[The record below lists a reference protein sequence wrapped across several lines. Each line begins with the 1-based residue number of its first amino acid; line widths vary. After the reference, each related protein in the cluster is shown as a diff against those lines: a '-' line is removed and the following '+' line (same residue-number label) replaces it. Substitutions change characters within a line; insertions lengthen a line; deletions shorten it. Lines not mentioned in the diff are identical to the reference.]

1 MAVGQFKIGV
11 IIQARLG
18 STRLPNKVMLPLPVG
33 SEKTIISEI
42 IERVKDVSEISNVI
56 VATSISKVND
66 DLESYI
72 DSLKVECYRGSEND
86 VLSRF
91 YEIVIK
97 HDFEYVIRLTGDNP
111 IVDNILLKEFISNF
125 ISNDLDYSY
134 SNNLPL
140 GCNFEMMK
148 ASEIIKA
155 YKNTEDLFDKEHV
168 TPYIKRFAKKTEDF
182 LLGWKMP
189 YYLPRENEKYSV
201 RGSMYEKMKKK
212 FGNNIVEGAHLCH
225 HILREGENEFASP
238 LIFDEIAKR
247 ISKFKKN
254 MKEPV
259 FMKMS
264 TDMNKRA
271 VLDNPEVDASKFP
284 GYDQANRIRGGLKI
298 GGRVGLKDGSKGCG
312 KAKAGKGK
320 AYGKNS

>member
-18 STRLPNKVMLPLPVG
+18 STRLPNKVMLPLPLG
-33 SEKTIISEI
+33 SERTIISEI

-66 DLESYI
+66 SLESYI
-72 DSLKVECYRGSEND
+72 DSLKVECFRGSEND

-97 HDFEYVIRLTGDNP
+97 HNFEYVIRLTGDNP

-125 ISNDLDYSY
+125 ISNDLDYLC

-155 YKNTEDLFDKEHV
+155 YENTEDLFDKEHV
-168 TPYIKRFAKKTEDF
+168 TPYIKRNAKNTEDF
-182 LLGWKMP
+182 L
-189 YYLPRENEKYSV
+189 
-201 RGSMYEKMKKK
+201 
-212 FGNNIVEGAHLCH
+212 FNNIGVINNLRLTIDYASDYAFINLIYTMLKDKSKSVKNIINLIERNLWLLDINNTNFQKKEFKNIDEEIEN
-225 HILREGENEFASP
+225 ILP
-238 LIFDEIAKR
+238 LI
-247 ISKFKKN
+247 
-254 MKEPV
+254 KE
-259 FMKMS
+259 
-264 TDMNKRA
+264 RE
-271 VLDNPEVDASKFP
+271 L
-284 GYDQANRIRGGLKI
+284 NRIKKI
-298 GGRVGLKDGSKGCG
+298 LI
-312 KAKAGKGK
+312 
-320 AYGKNS
+320 NL

>member
-33 SEKTIISEI
+33 SERTIISEI
-42 IERVKDVSEISNVI
+42 IERVKVVSEISNVI
-56 VATSISKVND
+56 VATSKSKVND
-66 DLESYI
+66 DLESYM

-91 YEIVIK
+91 YEIVLK
-97 HDFEYVIRLTGDNP
+97 HNFEYVIRLTGDNP

-168 TPYIKRFAKKTEDF
+168 TAYIKRFAKNTEDF
-182 LLGWKMP
+182 LFNNLGVINNLRLTIDYASDYAFINLIYTMLGNKSKSVKNIIKLIEGNLWLLDINNTNFQKKEFKNIDEEI
-189 YYLPRENEKYSV
+189 EN
-201 RGSMYEKMKKK
+201 
-212 FGNNIVEGAHLCH
+212 
-225 HILREGENEFASP
+225 ILP
-238 LIFDEIAKR
+238 LINER
-247 ISKFKKN
+247 ELYRLKK
-254 MKEPV
+254 
-259 FMKMS
+259 
-264 TDMNKRA
+264 
-271 VLDNPEVDASKFP
+271 LLI
-284 GYDQANRIRGGLKI
+284 NR
-298 GGRVGLKDGSKGCG
+298 
-312 KAKAGKGK
+312 
-320 AYGKNS
+320 

>member
-1 MAVGQFKIGV
+1 MEVGQFKIGAIV
-11 IIQARLG
+11 QARLG
-18 STRLPNKVMLPLPVG
+18 STRLPNKVILPLPLG
-33 SEKTIISEI
+33 CEKTIISEI
-42 IERVKDVSEISNVI
+42 IERISDVPEINNVV
-56 VATSISKVND
+56 VATSVSRIND

-97 HDFEYVIRLTGDNP
+97 HNFEYVIRLTGDNP

-155 YKNTEDLFDKEHV
+155 HKNSEDLFDKEHV

-182 LLGWKMP
+182 L
-189 YYLPRENEKYSV
+189 
-201 RGSMYEKMKKK
+201 
-212 FGNNIVEGAHLCH
+212 FNNIVVINNLRLTIDYASDYAFINLIYTMLKDKSKSVKNIINLIEGNLWLLDINNTNFQKKEFKNIDEEIEN
-225 HILREGENEFASP
+225 ILP
-238 LIFDEIAKR
+238 LIKERELKR
-247 ISKFKKN
+247 LHNLLINKK
-254 MKEPV
+254 
-259 FMKMS
+259 
-264 TDMNKRA
+264 
-271 VLDNPEVDASKFP
+271 
-284 GYDQANRIRGGLKI
+284 
-298 GGRVGLKDGSKGCG
+298 
-312 KAKAGKGK
+312 
-320 AYGKNS
+320 

>member
-18 STRLPNKVMLPLPVG
+18 STRLPNKVMLPLPMG
-33 SEKTIISEI
+33 SERTIISEI

-97 HDFEYVIRLTGDNP
+97 HNFEYVIRLTGDNP

-168 TPYIKRFAKKTEDF
+168 TPYIKRFAKKTENF
-182 LLGWKMP
+182 L
-189 YYLPRENEKYSV
+189 
-201 RGSMYEKMKKK
+201 
-212 FGNNIVEGAHLCH
+212 FNNIVVINNLRLTIDYASDYAFINLIYTMLKNKSKSVKNITNLIEDNFWLLDINKSNFQKKEFKNINQEIEN
-225 HILREGENEFASP
+225 ILP
-238 LIFDEIAKR
+238 LI
-247 ISKFKKN
+247 
-254 MKEPV
+254 KE
-259 FMKMS
+259 
-264 TDMNKRA
+264 RG
-271 VLDNPEVDASKFP
+271 L
-284 GYDQANRIRGGLKI
+284 NRLQK
-298 GGRVGLKDGSKGCG
+298 LLS
-312 KAKAGKGK
+312 
-320 AYGKNS
+320 NL

>member
-1 MAVGQFKIGV
+1 MAVGQFKIGA
-11 IIQARLG
+11 IIQARFG

-33 SEKTIISEI
+33 SEKTIISEV

-91 YEIVIK
+91 YEIIIK
-97 HDFEYVIRLTGDNP
+97 HNFEYVIRLTGDNP
-111 IVDNILLKEFISNF
+111 IVDNKLLKEFISNF

-155 YKNTEDLFDKEHV
+155 YKNTENLFDKEHV
-168 TPYIKRFAKKTEDF
+168 TPYIKRYAKKTEDF
-182 LLGWKMP
+182 L
-189 YYLPRENEKYSV
+189 
-201 RGSMYEKMKKK
+201 
-212 FGNNIVEGAHLCH
+212 FNNIVVINNLRLTIDYASDYAFINLIYIMLKDKTKSVKNIINLIEGNLWLLDINTTNFQKKEFKNIDEEVEN
-225 HILREGENEFASP
+225 ILP
-238 LIFDEIAKR
+238 LIKERELYR
-247 ISKFKKN
+247 IKKLLIN
-254 MKEPV
+254 
-259 FMKMS
+259 
-264 TDMNKRA
+264 
-271 VLDNPEVDASKFP
+271 L
-284 GYDQANRIRGGLKI
+284 
-298 GGRVGLKDGSKGCG
+298 
-312 KAKAGKGK
+312 
-320 AYGKNS
+320 

>member
-11 IIQARLG
+11 IIQARSG

-33 SEKTIISEI
+33 SERTIISEI

-97 HDFEYVIRLTGDNP
+97 HNFGYVIRLTGDNP
-111 IVDNILLKEFISNF
+111 IVDNLLLKEFISNF
-125 ISNDLDYSY
+125 ISNDLDYSC

-155 YKNTEDLFDKEHV
+155 YENTEDLFDKEHV
-168 TPYIKRFAKKTEDF
+168 TPYIKRYAKKTEDF
-182 LLGWKMP
+182 L
-189 YYLPRENEKYSV
+189 
-201 RGSMYEKMKKK
+201 
-212 FGNNIVEGAHLCH
+212 FNNIGVINNLRLTIDYASDYAFINLIYTMLKDKSKSVKNIINLIEGNLWLLEINNTNFQKKEFKNIDEEIEN
-225 HILREGENEFASP
+225 ILP
-238 LIFDEIAKR
+238 LIKERELNRVKKLLMR
-247 ISKFKKN
+247 I
-254 MKEPV
+254 
-259 FMKMS
+259 
-264 TDMNKRA
+264 
-271 VLDNPEVDASKFP
+271 
-284 GYDQANRIRGGLKI
+284 
-298 GGRVGLKDGSKGCG
+298 KG
-312 KAKAGKGK
+312 
-320 AYGKNS
+320 

>member
-1 MAVGQFKIGV
+1 MAVGQSKIGV

-33 SEKTIISEI
+33 SERTIISEI

-91 YEIVIK
+91 YEIIIK
-97 HDFEYVIRLTGDNP
+97 HNFEYVIRLTGDNP
-111 IVDNILLKEFISNF
+111 IVDNKLLKEFISNF

-168 TPYIKRFAKKTEDF
+168 TPYIKRYAKKTEDF
-182 LLGWKMP
+182 L
-189 YYLPRENEKYSV
+189 
-201 RGSMYEKMKKK
+201 
-212 FGNNIVEGAHLCH
+212 FNNIVVINNLRLTIDYASDYAFINLIYIMLKDKTKSVKNIINLIEGNLWLLDINTTNFQKKEFKNIDEEVEN
-225 HILREGENEFASP
+225 ILP
-238 LIFDEIAKR
+238 LIKERELYR
-247 ISKFKKN
+247 IKKLLIN
-254 MKEPV
+254 
-259 FMKMS
+259 
-264 TDMNKRA
+264 
-271 VLDNPEVDASKFP
+271 L
-284 GYDQANRIRGGLKI
+284 
-298 GGRVGLKDGSKGCG
+298 
-312 KAKAGKGK
+312 
-320 AYGKNS
+320 

>member
-11 IIQARLG
+11 IIQVRLG

-33 SEKTIISEI
+33 SERTIISEI

-97 HDFEYVIRLTGDNP
+97 HNFDYVIRLTGDNP

-155 YKNTEDLFDKEHV
+155 HKNSEDLFDKEHV

-182 LLGWKMP
+182 L
-189 YYLPRENEKYSV
+189 
-201 RGSMYEKMKKK
+201 
-212 FGNNIVEGAHLCH
+212 FNNIVVINNLRLTIDYASDYAFINLIYTMLKDKSKSVKNIINLIEGNLWLLDINNTNFQKKEFKNIDEEIEN
-225 HILREGENEFASP
+225 ILP
-238 LIFDEIAKR
+238 LIKERELKR
-247 ISKFKKN
+247 LHNLLINKK
-254 MKEPV
+254 
-259 FMKMS
+259 
-264 TDMNKRA
+264 
-271 VLDNPEVDASKFP
+271 
-284 GYDQANRIRGGLKI
+284 
-298 GGRVGLKDGSKGCG
+298 
-312 KAKAGKGK
+312 
-320 AYGKNS
+320 

>member
-1 MAVGQFKIGV
+1 MAVGQFKIGF

-33 SEKTIISEI
+33 SERTIISEI
-42 IERVKDVSEISNVI
+42 IERVKDVSEISNII

-72 DSLKVECYRGSEND
+72 DSLKVECFRGSEND

-91 YEIVIK
+91 YEIVLK
-97 HDFEYVIRLTGDNP
+97 HNFEYVIRLTGDNP
-111 IVDNILLKEFISNF
+111 IVDNILLEEFITNF

-182 LLGWKMP
+182 L
-189 YYLPRENEKYSV
+189 
-201 RGSMYEKMKKK
+201 
-212 FGNNIVEGAHLCH
+212 FNNIDVTNNLRLTIDYASDYAFINLIYMMLKNKSKSVKNIIKLIEGNLWLLDINNTNFQKKEFKNIDEEIEN
-225 HILREGENEFASP
+225 ILP
-238 LIFDEIAKR
+238 LINERELFIL
-247 ISKFKKN
+247 KKMLVN
-254 MKEPV
+254 
-259 FMKMS
+259 
-264 TDMNKRA
+264 
-271 VLDNPEVDASKFP
+271 L
-284 GYDQANRIRGGLKI
+284 
-298 GGRVGLKDGSKGCG
+298 
-312 KAKAGKGK
+312 
-320 AYGKNS
+320 

>member
-1 MAVGQFKIGV
+1 MAVGQFKIGA

-33 SEKTIISEI
+33 SEKTIISEV

-97 HDFEYVIRLTGDNP
+97 HNFDYVIRLTGDNP

-155 YKNTEDLFDKEHV
+155 HKNSEDLFDKEHV

-182 LLGWKMP
+182 L
-189 YYLPRENEKYSV
+189 
-201 RGSMYEKMKKK
+201 
-212 FGNNIVEGAHLCH
+212 FNNIVVINNLRLTIDYASDYAFINLIYTMLKDKSKSVKNIINLIGDNLWLLDINNINFQKKEFKNIDEEIEN
-225 HILREGENEFASP
+225 ILP
-238 LIFDEIAKR
+238 LIKERELKR
-247 ISKFKKN
+247 LHNLLINKK
-254 MKEPV
+254 
-259 FMKMS
+259 
-264 TDMNKRA
+264 
-271 VLDNPEVDASKFP
+271 
-284 GYDQANRIRGGLKI
+284 
-298 GGRVGLKDGSKGCG
+298 
-312 KAKAGKGK
+312 
-320 AYGKNS
+320 

>member
-33 SEKTIISEI
+33 SERTIISEI

-97 HDFEYVIRLTGDNP
+97 HNFEYVIRLTGDNP
-111 IVDNILLKEFISNF
+111 IVDNLLLKEFISNF

-182 LLGWKMP
+182 L
-189 YYLPRENEKYSV
+189 
-201 RGSMYEKMKKK
+201 
-212 FGNNIVEGAHLCH
+212 FNNIGVINNLRLTIDYASDYAFINLIYTMLKNKSKSVKNIIKLIEGNLWLLDINNTNFQKKEFKNIDEEIEN
-225 HILREGENEFASP
+225 ILP
-238 LIFDEIAKR
+238 LI
-247 ISKFKKN
+247 
-254 MKEPV
+254 KE
-259 FMKMS
+259 
-264 TDMNKRA
+264 RE
-271 VLDNPEVDASKFP
+271 L
-284 GYDQANRIRGGLKI
+284 NRLQKLLINL
-298 GGRVGLKDGSKGCG
+298 
-312 KAKAGKGK
+312 
-320 AYGKNS
+320 